1 MKKRSAYWRGGLVF
15 SLPVLIILI
24 YLLLV
29 L

>member
-1 MKKRSAYWRGGLVF
+1 MKIREAYWRGGLVF
-15 SLPVLIILI
+15 SLPVLIIFM